1 MRKMSENENE
11 MLLILKELVSK
22 VKQLE
27 QAVYDK
33 DNLLMKSG
41 YVVVDTPAPVMNV
54 GGDVNVET
62 DKIAKMEWEQIN
74 EMVNRIEGG
83 Y

>member
-41 YVVVDTPAPVMNV
+41 YVVVDTPVPVISV
-54 GGDVNVET
+54 GGDNVET
-62 DKIAKMEWEQIN
+62 DRIAKMEWDQIN

>member
-11 MLLILKELVSK
+11 MLLILKELVNK

-54 GGDVNVET
+54 GGE
-62 DKIAKMEWEQIN
+62 
-74 EMVNRIEGG
+74 
-83 Y
+83 

>member
-1 MRKMSENENE
+1 MSEEENE
-11 MLLILKELVSK
+11 MLLLLKELVNK

-41 YVVVDTPAPVMNV
+41 YVVVETPSPGMNV
-54 GGDVNVET
+54 TQDIES
-62 DKIAKMEWEQIN
+62 DKIAKMDWSEIS
-74 EMVNRIEGG
+74 EMVTRIEGG
-83 Y
+83 YWW